1 MAVRLLECFAKKEN
15 IKREKTIYSE
25 EQIINYNK
33 KSAIDHIKKH
43 HGEDSAYISY
53 FNNNNDIEKIFNEIS
68 DYIIEKKPY
77 YSGVYDVYIVHLND
91 IKMGS
96 IYNEKLNDISI
107 ITLPNTK
114 NIITMYP
121 VNKVDENL
129 NDVEQEKPKTK
140 RLSQIDKFNKKYQ
153 QFTSNK

>member
-1 MAVRLLECFAKKEN
+1 MKFIQRKKKKLGTLRPVRVKLTKLRKLFK
-15 IKREKTIYSE
+15 IL
-25 EQIINYNK
+25 
-33 KSAIDHIKKH
+33 KSPKNTSSYLVKH
-43 HGEDSAYISY
+43 HSNFFDFGY
-53 FNNNNDIEKIFNEIS
+53 
-68 DYIIEKKPY
+68 
-77 YSGVYDVYIVHLND
+77 ND

-153 QFTSNK
+153 QFTSN